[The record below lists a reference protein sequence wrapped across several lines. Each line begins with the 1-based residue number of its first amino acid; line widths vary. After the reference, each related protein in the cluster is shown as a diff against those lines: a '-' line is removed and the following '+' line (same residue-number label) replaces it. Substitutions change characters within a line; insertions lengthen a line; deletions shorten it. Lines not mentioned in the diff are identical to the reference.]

1 MAGAHERPKGPRKQ
15 QFDARSY
22 TQRLVVPRDADPREE
37 ARRAAE
43 RKAQDYAERV
53 PLAPDAPKAVRQ
65 GARRTLYET
74 GTGNARRPR
83 RKKKQGLP
91 GPCLLYTSRCV

>member
-37 ARRAAE
+37 ARRA
-43 RKAQDYAERV
+43 R
-53 PLAPDAPKAVRQ
+53 
-65 GARRTLYET
+65 G
-74 GTGNARRPR
+74 
-83 RKKKQGLP
+83 
-91 GPCLLYTSRCV
+91 

>member
-43 RKAQDYAERV
+43 RKAQD
-53 PLAPDAPKAVRQ
+53 LSLIHISC
-65 GARRTLYET
+65 RRSALC
-74 GTGNARRPR
+74 
-83 RKKKQGLP
+83 LP
-91 GPCLLYTSRCV
+91 AF

>member
-37 ARRAAE
+37 ARRAADAVTRDAAHDGVARFLQGCWSQTND
-43 RKAQDYAERV
+43 RKV
-53 PLAPDAPKAVRQ
+53 GTDA
-65 GARRTLYET
+65 TT
-74 GTGNARRPR
+74 
-83 RKKKQGLP
+83 
-91 GPCLLYTSRCV
+91 